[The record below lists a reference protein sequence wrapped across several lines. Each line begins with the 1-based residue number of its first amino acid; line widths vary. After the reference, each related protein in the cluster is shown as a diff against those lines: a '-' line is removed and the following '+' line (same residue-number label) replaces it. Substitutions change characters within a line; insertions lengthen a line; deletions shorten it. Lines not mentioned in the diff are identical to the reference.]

1 MDEYLAAASL
11 HQWTKAFS
19 HAPADVA
26 KNLQAVGPGNKK
38 CQTAV
43 AEDANGLGKT
53 FKGLQVKAGDIETLE
68 LFFGKHSALSN
79 KQSVPQMERF
89 AVRPRDVNGLNAEC

>member
-1 MDEYLAAASL
+1 MDEDLAAFAL
-11 HQWTKAFS
+11 HQRTKAFS
-19 HAPADVA
+19 HPPADIA
-26 KNLQAVGPGNKK
+26 KNLQTIGPGNKK

-43 AEDANGLGKT
+43 AEDANGLRET

-79 KQSVPQMERF
+79 KQSVPQTECF